1 MSSLPVKIPVE
12 KKLGFLAR
20 LLWRVRVKLF
30 LKTAL
35 YLSLMIDF
43 IQRKYDVNHM
53 RKTLYAK

>member
-30 LKTAL
+30 LKTETFSENGL
-35 YLSLMIDF
+35 VF
-43 IQRKYDVNHM
+43 VVND
-53 RKTLYAK
+53 